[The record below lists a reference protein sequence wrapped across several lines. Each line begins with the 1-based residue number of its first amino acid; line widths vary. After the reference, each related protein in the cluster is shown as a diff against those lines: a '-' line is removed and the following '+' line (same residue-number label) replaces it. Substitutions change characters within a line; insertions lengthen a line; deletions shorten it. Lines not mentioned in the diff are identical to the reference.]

1 MTVKP
6 QVESTLASWA
16 NGTSCADGTSAD
28 GTSAGEVANE
38 QVSDLAA
45 CVDIQIAAE
54 SDQLPTAQ
62 ALAVWANEAL
72 TVAADNRWSRLPA
85 ASVELCI
92 RLVETEEGTSLNET
106 YRGRSKPTNVL
117 SFGIDEAL
125 TRIELGC
132 PQPIGDIVLCVPV
145 VEREAAQQGKP
156 CTDHYAHLVVHGILH
171 LLGFDHEEEVA
182 AQDMECKEVAI
193 LRQLGIAN
201 PYE

>member
-85 ASVELCI
+85 TSVELCI

-106 YRGRSKPTNVL
+106 YRGRSKPVSYTH
-117 SFGIDEAL
+117 L
-125 TRIELGC
+125 TLPTIL
-132 PQPIGDIVLCVPV
+132 
-145 VEREAAQQGKP
+145 
-156 CTDHYAHLVVHGILH
+156 LV
-171 LLGFDHEEEVA
+171 
-182 AQDMECKEVAI
+182 
-193 LRQLGIAN
+193 
-201 PYE
+201 